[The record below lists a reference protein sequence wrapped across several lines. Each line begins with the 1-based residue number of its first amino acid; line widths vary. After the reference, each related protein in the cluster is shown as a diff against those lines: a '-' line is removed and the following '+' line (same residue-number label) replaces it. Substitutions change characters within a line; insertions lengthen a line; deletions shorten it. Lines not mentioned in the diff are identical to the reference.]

1 MQCPVR
7 ATRGSQWRGE
17 PALKELPASGMTLQR
32 LGCVPDLDALPH
44 AQRWDTLHPFA
55 FPLSLV
61 VSVKMRP
68 KVTGTE

>member
-1 MQCPVR
+1 M
-7 ATRGSQWRGE
+7 
-17 PALKELPASGMTLQR
+17 PASFQGPIQDPPEAGR
-32 LGCVPDLDALPH
+32 VPDLDALPYAH
-44 AQRWDTLHPFA
+44 RWDTLHPFA